1 MSPRRSIAGVG
12 VAVSM
17 ALLAACGSS
26 SGKPSSAASTSPG
39 ATLAPVQRQA
49 VPGAPPSQSSQ
60 MICSAEG
67 QGAIAGSL
75 GVKPKP
81 IKPTWKDEVY
91 ACKYVYAN
99 GTMTLS
105 VHEYPSDAAAMQAFN
120 QTKTQLGGVPAETVL
135 GQGTF
140 RVPSDDSI
148 FVVKDNK
155 LLKVDVSKLP
165 TAFGSPPLGRS
176 DVALTVGVTIMGC
189 WTGV

>member
-1 MSPRRSIAGVG
+1 MSARRSIAAVG

-26 SGKPSSAASTSPG
+26 NGNPTAATTTPSPTNPA
-39 ATLAPVQRQA
+39 VQHEA
-49 VPGAPPSQSSQ
+49 VPGAPPSVSSQ
-60 MICSAEG
+60 MICNQEG

-75 GVKPKP
+75 GVKPAP
-81 IKPTWKDEVY
+81 IKPTWADEIY

-105 VHEYPSDAAAMQAFN
+105 VHEYPNNAAAMQAFN
-120 QTKTQLGGVPAETVL
+120 QLKTQLHGVPAQTVL

-140 RVPSDDSI
+140 QAPDDSLY
-148 FVVKDNK
+148 VVKDNK

-165 TAFGSPPLGRS
+165 ANFGSPPLSRS

>member
-1 MSPRRSIAGVG
+1 MSARRSIAAVG

-26 SGKPSSAASTSPG
+26 SGSPSAATTTPVATSP
-39 ATLAPVQRQA
+39 AVQHEA
-49 VPGAPPSQSSQ
+49 VPGAPPSVSSQ
-60 MICSAEG
+60 MICNQEG

-75 GVKPKP
+75 GVKPAP
-81 IKPTWKDEVY
+81 IKPTWKNETY
-91 ACKYVYAN
+91 TCSYVYAN

-105 VHEYPSDAAAMQAFN
+105 VREYPSNADAMAAFN
-120 QTKTQLGGVPAETVL
+120 QLNAQVHGVPAETVL

-140 RVPSDDSI
+140 RGPDDSMY
-148 FVVKDNK
+148 VVKDNK

-165 TAFGSPPLGRS
+165 ANFGSPPISRS
-176 DVALTVGVTIMGC
+176 DVGLTVAVTIMGC